1 MCEAAGV
8 DPESVPD
15 RSARK
20 ASRYISRQRPR
31 SPDRAASRARRRML
45 GGSSS
50 LPDTLRHH
58 YTEGMRAVLTVIA
71 GEVKRQGRCCLPID
85 QVAALA
91 GVCRTTVQ
99 STLHEARRLGHLTI
113 TKRPRPGQK
122 SLTNVVEIASPEWRV
137 WLTRGPRRIGSN
149 PPVRPEISSTT
160 RMEERLL
167 GGMASRIGGAP
178 SPRSSAWQL
187 GRSAPMEGAG
197 PSGGPGPSRYIHTPA
212 FRQSGE

>member
-1 MCEAAGV
+1 
-8 DPESVPD
+8 
-15 RSARK
+15 
-20 ASRYISRQRPR
+20 
-31 SPDRAASRARRRML
+31 ML

-50 LPDTLRHH
+50 LPGTLRHH

-99 STLHEARRLGHLTI
+99 STLHEARRLGHVSI
-113 TKRPRPGQK
+113 IERPRPGQK
-122 SLTNVVEIASPEWRV
+122 SLTNVVEIVSPEWHA
-137 WLTRGPRRIGSN
+137 WLKRGPRRIGSN
-149 PPVRPEISSTT
+149 PPIRPEISSTT

-178 SPRSSAWQL
+178 PLRSSAWQY
-187 GRSAPMEGAG
+187 GRSAPMEGRGSFRGAG
-197 PSGGPGPSRYIHTPA
+197 PVAVNSHPGLPPVPETKIH
-212 FRQSGE
+212 G

>member
-1 MCEAAGV
+1 MSALPASFIAMCEAAGV
-8 DPESVPD
+8 DPSSVPD

-20 ASRYISRQRPR
+20 ASSRYVSRQRPR

-99 STLHEARRLGHLTI
+99 STLHEARRLGHVGI
-113 TKRPRPGQK
+113 IERPRPRQK
-122 SLTNVVEIASPEWRV
+122 SLTNVVEIVSPEWRA
-137 WLTRGPRRIGSN
+137 WLKRGPRRIGSN
-149 PPVRPEISSTT
+149 SPMRPEISSTT

-178 SPRSSAWQL
+178 PPRSSPE
-187 GRSAPMEGAG
+187 GRDGLHPDPDAAAAIRAM
-197 PSGGPGPSRYIHTPA
+197 
-212 FRQSGE
+212 GER